1 MFCIHN
7 IHACIHAY
15 IHSCIHAICIH
26 AICLHAICIHA
37 ICIHAYIHSYIHT
50 TIHPYNH
57 TTIHTYT
64 HTYIYIYIY
73 IYIRIQYLNPGYVT
87 KPSFSS
93 SQVDDHH
100 AEKSFIFDAR
110 KDTPLVDVAGQMR
123 GKPMENH
130 GTLRKQW
137 ENQPKTLKFDS

>member
-1 MFCIHN
+1 
-7 IHACIHAY
+7 
-15 IHSCIHAICIH
+15 
-26 AICLHAICIHA
+26 
-37 ICIHAYIHSYIHT
+37 
-50 TIHPYNH
+50 
-57 TTIHTYT
+57 
-64 HTYIYIYIY
+64 
-73 IYIRIQYLNPGYVT
+73 
-87 KPSFSS
+87 
-93 SQVDDHH
+93 VDDHH